1 MRGAAHI
8 HGGFV
13 HADPH
18 EGNLLLDSDGSL
30 VFLDFGLISEVE
42 PYIMEGFAQGIQCM
56 IAGDWLGLTYVFR
69 DVGMCPADSF
79 YRKERVDGK
88 KVETPCPPE
97 EMAEAI
103 ETCLMAEEGGQS
115 RFGALATGLGAMSS
129 RYKFLTPPYIVLLV
143 RTFLTLEGIAAK
155 ADPDFNIY
163 TASLPYAIRRAM
175 APATE
180 EGQKAM
186 RATRSSTKKTTPS
199 DGNAYPNSSANNPWR
214 RPPSP
219 PAPPTTPSNQRR
231 DRRWKTPFSAEVMLG
246 ADDDASPRADVAV
259 PDSDAR
265 SSASEGAALAAS
277 SANEELDALRP
288 MARAGEE
295 LLTEVMDTAAA
306 AAAADSVS
314 DSNANA
320 CSRSASETVSSSSA
334 APSPSAGQDLIARRS
349 QEVVG
354 RLIGAKR
361 APRSAGSLTTRVPY
375 PWRRISRPPRR
386 NRCATRAWRRCPPCS
401 ATCGWFAKPNAI
413 TSRARGSA
421 RGTGATAT
429 DQPGPSPRRRA
440 RFARGRIRRNERR

>member
-1 MRGAAHI
+1 M
-8 HGGFV
+8 
-13 HADPH
+13 
-18 EGNLLLDSDGSL
+18 
-30 VFLDFGLISEVE
+30 
-42 PYIMEGFAQGIQCM
+42 
-56 IAGDWLGLTYVFR
+56 
-69 DVGMCPADSF
+69 
-79 YRKERVDGK
+79 
-88 KVETPCPPE
+88 
-97 EMAEAI
+97 
-103 ETCLMAEEGGQS
+103 CLMAEEGGQS

-186 RATRSSTKKTTPS
+186 RDAFLNEKDNSIRWERISELLGQQSEE
-199 DGNAYPNSSANNPWR
+199 AAVAASSADDALEP
-214 RPPSP
+214 
-219 PAPPTTPSNQRR
+219 
-231 DRRWKTPFSAEVMLG
+231 KTESEMEDAIFREVMLG

-306 AAAADSVS
+306 AAADSVS

-320 CSRSASETVSSSSA
+320 RSRSASETVSSSSA

-354 RLIGAKR
+354 RLIGAKEGAALRRVSYDACSVSLASYLASPAAQPLRDVGVATMSAVLRDVWMVRKAERDHVAR
-361 APRSAGSLTTRVPY
+361 AGFGAGNVSDGDGSAWPESET
-375 PWRRISRPPRR
+375 
-386 NRCATRAWRRCPPCS
+386 ARA
-401 ATCGWFAKPNAI
+401 I
-413 TSRARGSA
+413 RAREDKTKRKALTVIALGHLKKLWNGGPRGVALIATLAFTALRMSLLAVVYACVGAATDVFGAGMRSA
-421 RGTGATAT
+421 RGLIASVTG
-429 DQPGPSPRRRA
+429 
-440 RFARGRIRRNERR
+440 NERKNEEDERTSSGQTRA